1 MKMTLLINKLRRYAV
16 TYKLSDPDV
25 VSIAGMFEIKGYKSG
40 EAVVLSKTEDDDY
53 LSILSNGNI
62 KVKVPCGIGESTVCM
77 LSSGDLVDLNGIASS
92 TSTNAKFYAVGN
104 TTVLSMHKSKFDGL
118 VKSHPLMMCRVMHGM
133 MLNLQSVLRRMNSQ
147 IADLRNYIYGTNSRS

>member
-62 KVKVPCGIGESTVCM
+62 KVKVPCGIG
-77 LSSGDLVDLNGIASS
+77 A
-92 TSTNAKFYAVGN
+92 
-104 TTVLSMHKSKFDGL
+104 
-118 VKSHPLMMCRVMHGM
+118 
-133 MLNLQSVLRRMNSQ
+133 
-147 IADLRNYIYGTNSRS
+147 

>member
-1 MKMTLLINKLRRYAV
+1 MTIVIDTLHSSAV
-16 TYKLSDPDV
+16 TDKLSDPEIT
-25 VSIAGMFEIKGYKSG
+25 SIAGMFEIKGYKSG
-40 EAVVLSKTEDDDY
+40 EAVVLSKTEPDDY

-92 TSTNAKFYAVGN
+92 TSINAKFYAIGD

-118 VKSHPLMMCRVMHGM
+118 VNSHPLMMCRAIHGM

>member
-1 MKMTLLINKLRRYAV
+1 MTIVIDTLHSSAV
-16 TYKLSDPDV
+16 TDKLSDPEII
-25 VSIAGMFEIKGYKSG
+25 SIAGMFEIKGYKSG
-40 EAVVLSKTEDDDY
+40 EAVVLSKTEPDGY

-92 TSTNAKFYAVGN
+92 TSINAKFYSVGD

-118 VKSHPLMMCRVMHGM
+118 VNSHPLMMCRVLHGM
-133 MLNLQSVLRRMNSQ
+133 MLNLQSILRRMNNQ
-147 IADLRNYIYGTNSRS
+147 IADLRNYVYGTNTRS

>member
-1 MKMTLLINKLRRYAV
+1 MTIVIDTLHSSAV
-16 TYKLSDPDV
+16 TDKLSDPEII
-25 VSIAGMFEIKGYKSG
+25 SIAGMFEIKGYKSG
-40 EAVVLSKTEDDDY
+40 EAVVLSKTEPDDY

-92 TSTNAKFYAVGN
+92 TSINAKFYAVGD
-104 TTVLSMHKSKFDGL
+104 TTVLSMHKSKFEGL
-118 VKSHPLMMCRVMHGM
+118 VNSHPLMMCRVIHGM

>member
-1 MKMTLLINKLRRYAV
+1 
-16 TYKLSDPDV
+16 
-25 VSIAGMFEIKGYKSG
+25 
-40 EAVVLSKTEDDDY
+40 

-118 VKSHPLMMCRVMHGM
+118 VNSHPLMMCRVMHGM